1 MKNLGFIDNDLIKIV
16 SYLPKIILGD
26 LTDINEE
33 FSYLINYGYSE
44 IDIINIV
51 KKIPMILGSG
61 HLDEVN
67 SKIKCLEDFG
77 FLKDEIINIT
87 CNNPF
92 ILLYTCDYLK
102 WKLNN
107 FLELNISKDD
117 LIKMIINFPAIIG
130 YGISNMKEKVEFYRN
145 IGLIDMVINN
155 SRLLSFSFD
164 FIKARYSIITDNNIE
179 NEFYKDLFE
188 DNVVVE
194 DLKVFLFASDKVF
207 FDKYHISREELLR

>member
-1 MKNLGFIDNDLIKIV
+1 MKLIDCSLGIINKKFDDLKNFGFLDNDLIKIV

-77 FLKDEIINIT
+77 FLKDTIYLWLFKMEI
-87 CNNPF
+87 
-92 ILLYTCDYLK
+92 K
-102 WKLNN
+102 
-107 FLELNISKDD
+107 
-117 LIKMIINFPAIIG
+117 
-130 YGISNMKEKVEFYRN
+130 
-145 IGLIDMVINN
+145 
-155 SRLLSFSFD
+155 
-164 FIKARYSIITDNNIE
+164 
-179 NEFYKDLFE
+179 
-188 DNVVVE
+188 
-194 DLKVFLFASDKVF
+194 
-207 FDKYHISREELLR
+207 